1 MLVEQA
7 TGNVLWLGLQSKLL
21 TENFVLVSCTTFLFL
36 FSMLLFV
43 SKFSINRWMIYS
55 QEAVLYRL
63 DMKSIFTW
71 FYKDIVCLG
80 ILYDLL
86 SLVLML
92 VDVIVVITNICI
104 FLWQGLLQSCFFWL
118 LLFFVHMNSV
128 QYMLQLDHEHL
139 IAILLLVSFLES
151 LQLL

>member
-1 MLVEQA
+1 
-7 TGNVLWLGLQSKLL
+7 
-21 TENFVLVSCTTFLFL
+21 
-36 FSMLLFV
+36 
-43 SKFSINRWMIYS
+43 MIYS

-92 VDVIVVITNICI
+92 VDVIVVITNI
-104 FLWQGLLQSCFFWL
+104 
-118 LLFFVHMNSV
+118 MP
-128 QYMLQLDHEHL
+128 
-139 IAILLLVSFLES
+139 
-151 LQLL
+151 